1 MIGDLE
7 KLLERLNSKSDW
19 AVVGAA
25 GLFGFV
31 ADAAINIVPLPIF
44 SPGTCGLTA
53 AGIALTAK
61 RGWESVIE
69 ENQKEK
75 QLRLYLKEASHLIRE
90 AEEILEFKIKNFTVE
105 LKILLEQFDIKNTNY
120 QDYDLLD
127 RAVQN
132 LRNGKINSNTKK
144 TLYEFFPQMK
154 QNLKKPVDE
163 LVDESKFISEL
174 RFNLMSAE
182 AEHNVEAIKHL
193 IDKAR
198 RL

>member
-25 GLFGFV
+25 GLVGFL
-31 ADAAINIVPLPIF
+31 ADAAINIVPLPVF
-44 SPGTCGLTA
+44 SPGTCGLAA

-61 RGWESVIE
+61 RGWESLIE
-69 ENQKEK
+69 DRQKQQ
-75 QLRLYLKEASHLIRE
+75 QLRLYVDEASHLIRE
-90 AEEILEFKIKNFTVE
+90 AEEMHQIKTKKITSELTVLIEEFHSEKSK
-105 LKILLEQFDIKNTNY
+105 Y
-120 QDYDLLD
+120 QYYDLID
-127 RAVQN
+127 KIFKN
-132 LRNGKINSNTKK
+132 LRDGKINNNTKK
-144 TLYEFFPQMK
+144 TLYEFFPQIEK
-154 QNLKKPVDE
+154 HLKESIDG

-174 RFNLMSAE
+174 RFNLRSAE
-182 AEHNVEAIKHL
+182 AEHNVEAVKQV